1 MAWTLEQDKGTGEL
15 RQVHTDL
22 WQGSHER
29 KEWRVTGSAGR
40 VLRRTDYALPQTL
53 EIQNAPE
60 GMRWYFRPGWRNGS
74 DARIYITA
82 EREYCASSKVPCR
95 CLASKNGRARC
106 AVCDA
111 S

>member
-29 KEWRVTGSAGR
+29 KEWRVTDSAGR

-53 EIQNAPE
+53 GDPE
-60 GMRWYFRPGWRNGS
+60 CAGGYALVLP
-74 DARIYITA
+74 ARVA
-82 EREYCASSKVPCR
+82 QWLGCADLHHR
-95 CLASKNGRARC
+95 GA
-106 AVCDA
+106 
-111 S
+111 